1 MIARLSKSFRFEAA
15 HFLPTFPE
23 GHKCR
28 RMHGHSFIFDVIL
41 EGQVPEETGYLIDY
55 GQIAELCEPI
65 RKQLDHYLLNDIDG
79 LENPTAEVL
88 ARWIWRKLQ
97 TPFDQLTQEIGRPTD
112 LRLAE
117 IIVHETCTSACHY
130 RGQ

>member
-41 EGQVPEETGYLIDY
+41 EGEVPEDTGYLIDY

-65 RKQLDHYLLNDIDG
+65 RKRLDHYLLNDIDG
-79 LENPTAEVL
+79 LKNPTAELL
-88 ARWIWRKLQ
+88 ARWIWR
-97 TPFDQLTQEIGRPTD
+97 QLAPVMETVSDRPGNHP
-112 LRLAE
+112 RLAE
-117 IIVHETCTSACHY
+117 IVVHETCTSACHY